1 MAAKV
6 FSRVMIVAGVL
17 LLVAALAIAHHFMSA
32 AANHKDQMAMNATA
46 AEKAEPKVLYHC
58 PMHPNYVSDRPG
70 KCPICGMD
78 LVPFTPE
85 ETEPAQPGLDT
96 HAPITLSPWR
106 RQLIGLQVGT
116 AEKRPVTRTIRA
128 AGRVTYNEKT
138 LAAVN
143 LKFGGWVEEL
153 MVKSVGDSVSKG
165 SPLMAIY
172 SPELLEAQRNYL
184 AARAA
189 LTSLGKDAP
198 ADARSLAEEALRSAR
213 ERLRLWDFTEEQLK
227 EIESSQQAEHDVTI
241 FSKADGVVTA
251 RNVTLGGNV
260 EPGRDLFE
268 IADLTTVWLLADVSE
283 SEAPLVKVGQQA
295 KVALNSFPG
304 EPPFD
309 HAQGGPEH
317 PAEGPLT
324 GTVSYIY
331 PALDESTRTLRVRLE
346 CPNPDG
352 PSTDAQGR
360 PEPIRTGGRLKPGM
374 FAAVSIAVDLGEQLV
389 VDDDAVLDT
398 GLRQIVFVDKGEGRL
413 EPREVVVGD
422 RADGLAIIARG
433 LEAGERIVTSGNFL
447 VDSESRMKAALRQVG
462 GKAEPEPKSSMQP
475 VTGQ

>member
-1 MAAKV
+1 MAAKTV
-6 FSRVMIVAGVL
+6 SRILILAAAFVLIVAAA
-17 LLVAALAIAHHFMSA
+17 AALHLRGAALSHEGRPALEPPA
-32 AANHKDQMAMNATA
+32 AAKPPLKLM
-46 AEKAEPKVLYHC
+46 YHC

-85 ETEPAQPGLDT
+85 ETEPAQPGLED
-96 HAPITLSPWR
+96 HAPLTLSPWR

-116 AEKRPVTRTIRA
+116 VEERPVTKTIRA

-138 LAAVN
+138 LATVN

-153 MVKSVGDSVSKG
+153 MVKSVGETVPKG
-165 SPLMAIY
+165 APLMAIY

-189 LTSLGKDAP
+189 LASLGKDAP
-198 ADARSLAEEALRSAR
+198 ADSRSLAEEMLRSAR
-213 ERLRLWDFTEEQLK
+213 ERLRLWDFTEEQFK
-227 EIESSQQAEHDVTI
+227 AIESSQRAEHDVTI
-241 FSKADGVVTA
+241 FSKVDGVVTA

-268 IADLTTVWLLADVSE
+268 IADLTTVWMLADVFE

-295 KVALNSFPG
+295 KVALNCFPG
-304 EPPFD
+304 E
-309 HAQGGPEH
+309 
-317 PAEGPLT
+317 PLT

-331 PALDESTRTLRVRLE
+331 PALDESARTLRVRLE
-346 CPNPDG
+346 CPNPD
-352 PSTDAQGR
+352 
-360 PEPIRTGGRLKPGM
+360 GRLKPGM

-413 EPREVVVGD
+413 EPREVVVSD
-422 RADGLAIIARG
+422 RADGLAIIAEG
-433 LEAGERIVTSGNFL
+433 LEAGETIVTSGNFL
-447 VDSESRMKAALRQVG
+447 LDSESRMKAALRQVG
-462 GKAEPEPKSSMQP
+462 GGKAGPEPKAGMP
-475 VTGQ
+475 NMPGM